1 MSQYMQESGS
11 YINPYYGATS
21 QNTFGNSGSDS
32 PTASTLALAAYYG
45 SGAGFGAG
53 AGSAPGTGMAGYAS
67 YYNNLVAGYY
77 PSHQS
82 SYSSYSAGSASGGVP
97 TSGSYSDDGRRHAPG
112 PVYHL
117 NTEHLNTLSPPSIV
131 DTGTNSLDDVLKPPS
146 KPDLLFIIRF
156 THKLCYINF

>member
-1 MSQYMQESGS
+1 MQESGS

-32 PTASTLALAAYYG
+32 PTATLALAAYYG

-53 AGSAPGTGMAGYAS
+53 AGSASGAGMAGYAS

-82 SYSSYSAGSASGGVP
+82 SYSSYSAGSAASGGVP
-97 TSGSYSDDGRRHAPG
+97 SSGSHPDEYGRRPAPG

-117 NTEHLNTLSPPSIV
+117 NTEHLNTLSPPSIAEP
-131 DTGTNSLDDVLKPPS
+131 GTNSLDDVLKPPS
-146 KPDLLFIIRF
+146 KQNLFLFRIQAVHF
-156 THKLCYINF
+156 MNS

>member
-117 NTEHLNTLSPPSIV
+117 NTLSPPSIV

-146 KPDLLFIIRF
+146 KPKLLLIIRF
-156 THKLCYINF
+156 TNIIYCINLKYLLK